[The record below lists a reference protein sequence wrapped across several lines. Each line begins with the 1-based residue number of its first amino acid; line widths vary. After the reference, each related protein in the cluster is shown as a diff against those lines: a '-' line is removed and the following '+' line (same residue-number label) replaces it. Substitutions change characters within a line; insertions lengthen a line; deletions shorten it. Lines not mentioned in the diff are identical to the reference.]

1 MTDDDP
7 FAEPTDTDKTVI
19 RLNPGGRRLDA
30 APPPPSAAPAA
41 TPAGQMPP
49 PVPPSAS
56 SPVPEA
62 TSAPHGAASPRI
74 DSAAT
79 GLNPLNAAA
88 TPLFLLV
95 GRIRNRAQH
104 SDPAALR
111 ESVVAEIR
119 AFETRAG
126 QAGIPAQTIRVAR
139 YAICAT
145 IDDVV
150 LNTPWGGQS
159 LWARQSMVGTFHK
172 ETHGGDRFYDLLDK
186 LQSNPAGNRDL
197 LEFLYMCLSLGFE
210 GRLRVEPRGSERHL
224 AIRDGLARAIRTQR
238 GQSVPDLSPHWRG
251 VHIAHRTLSAWMPI
265 WLFAGVTVALIS
277 VVFFGLSFVL
287 SLDTER
293 LRGQFLSLDLSG
305 PVELARPA
313 PPPPPPPE
321 PVVVVQQ
328 VSIREFLAAEVA
340 EGLVTVETDANTVTI
355 RINGAGMF
363 GSASDVLAKDF
374 GPIIDRVATA
384 LENEAGRIIVAGH
397 SDNIP
402 INTAR
407 FPSNTFLSLARA
419 RAVMARMTPLLSDPT
434 RIVAEGRADREP
446 IAPNDTAAGRALNR
460 RIDVIL
466 VKSG

>member
-19 RLNPGGRRLDA
+19 RLNPGGRRLEP
-30 APPPPSAAPAA
+30 APPPPSAAPA
-41 TPAGQMPP
+41 PAQPVPP
-49 PVPPSAS
+49 PVPPS
-56 SPVPEA
+56 VPA
-62 TSAPHGAASPRI
+62 PPSAPQAAHAPRI

-88 TPLFLLV
+88 TPLFMLV

-111 ESVVAEIR
+111 ENVIAQIR
-119 AFETRAG
+119 AFELRAG
-126 QAGIPAQTIRVAR
+126 QAGVPAQSVRVAR

-145 IDDVV
+145 LDDVV

-172 ETHGGDRFYDLLDK
+172 ETHGGDRFYDLLEK
-186 LQSNPAGNRDL
+186 LQTNPAGNRDL

-210 GRLRVEPRGSERHL
+210 GRLRVEPRGAERHL
-224 AIRDGLARAIRTQR
+224 AIRDGLARTIRAQR
-238 GQSVPDLSPHWRG
+238 GQGAPDLSPHWRG
-251 VHIAHRTLSAWMPI
+251 VQLAHRALSAWMPI

-277 VVFFGLSFVL
+277 VVFFGLSFAL
-287 SLDTER
+287 GLETER
-293 LRGQFLSLDLSG
+293 LRGQFLSLDLAG
-305 PVELARPA
+305 PVTLARPA
-313 PPPPPPPE
+313 PPPPPPPPPPE
-321 PVVVVQQ
+321 PVVVVQK
-328 VSIREFLAAEVA
+328 VSISQFLAPEIAQ
-340 EGLVTVETDANTVTI
+340 GLVTVETEANTATI
-355 RINGAGMF
+355 RINGTGMF
-363 GSASDVLAKDF
+363 GSASDALSEDF
-374 GPIIDRVATA
+374 GPIIDRVAAA
-384 LENEAGRIIVAGH
+384 LKGQEGRIIVAGH

-419 RAVMARMTPLLSDPT
+419 QAVMARMAPSLSDAA

-446 IAPNDTAAGRALNR
+446 IAPNDTPEGRALNR

>member
-1 MTDDDP
+1 MTNDDP
-7 FAEPTDTDKTVI
+7 FAEPTDTDKTVV

-30 APPPPSAAPAA
+30 APPPPR
-41 TPAGQMPP
+41 
-49 PVPPSAS
+49 
-56 SPVPEA
+56 VPEA
-62 TSAPHGAASPRI
+62 SLAGHAPSAARVPVPSRTPEAVPQNGASPRI
-74 DSAAT
+74 DNVAT

-104 SDPAALR
+104 ANPSELR
-111 ESVVAEIR
+111 ERVVAEIR
-119 AFETRAG
+119 AFEMRAR
-126 QAGIPAQTIRVAR
+126 QAGVPAQSIRVAR
-139 YAICAT
+139 YALCAT

-159 LWARQSMVGTFHK
+159 VWAQQSMVGTFHR

-186 LQSNPAGNRDL
+186 LQQNPAGNRDL

-210 GRLRVEPRGSERHL
+210 GRLRIEPRGGERHL

-238 GQSVPDLSPHWRG
+238 GPATPDLSPHWRG
-251 VHIAHRTLSAWMPI
+251 VKVAHRTLSAWMPI

-277 VVFFGLSFVL
+277 VVFFGLSFAL
-287 SLDTER
+287 GLDTER
-293 LRGQFLSLDLSG
+293 LRGQLLSLNLSG

-313 PPPPPPPE
+313 PPPPPPPV
-321 PVVVVQQ
+321 PVQVVEQI
-328 VSIREFLAAEVA
+328 SISEFLAPEVA
-340 EGLVTVETDANTVTI
+340 AGLVTVETEANTVTI
-355 RINGAGMF
+355 RINGTGMF
-363 GSASDVLAKDF
+363 GSASDVLTEDF
-374 GPIIDRVATA
+374 IPIINRVALA
-384 LENEAGRIIVAGH
+384 LEDEGGRVIVAGH

-419 RAVMARMTPLLSDPT
+419 QTVMDRMAPLLSDRS
-434 RIVAEGRADREP
+434 RITAEGRADREP
-446 IAPNDTAAGRALNR
+446 IAPNNTPEGRSLNR

>member
-150 LNTPWGGQS
+150 LNTP
-159 LWARQSMVGTFHK
+159 
-172 ETHGGDRFYDLLDK
+172 
-186 LQSNPAGNRDL
+186 
-197 LEFLYMCLSLGFE
+197 
-210 GRLRVEPRGSERHL
+210 
-224 AIRDGLARAIRTQR
+224 
-238 GQSVPDLSPHWRG
+238 
-251 VHIAHRTLSAWMPI
+251 
-265 WLFAGVTVALIS
+265 
-277 VVFFGLSFVL
+277 
-287 SLDTER
+287 
-293 LRGQFLSLDLSG
+293 
-305 PVELARPA
+305 
-313 PPPPPPPE
+313 
-321 PVVVVQQ
+321 
-328 VSIREFLAAEVA
+328 
-340 EGLVTVETDANTVTI
+340 
-355 RINGAGMF
+355 
-363 GSASDVLAKDF
+363 
-374 GPIIDRVATA
+374 
-384 LENEAGRIIVAGH
+384 
-397 SDNIP
+397 
-402 INTAR
+402 
-407 FPSNTFLSLARA
+407 
-419 RAVMARMTPLLSDPT
+419 
-434 RIVAEGRADREP
+434 
-446 IAPNDTAAGRALNR
+446 
-460 RIDVIL
+460 
-466 VKSG
+466 